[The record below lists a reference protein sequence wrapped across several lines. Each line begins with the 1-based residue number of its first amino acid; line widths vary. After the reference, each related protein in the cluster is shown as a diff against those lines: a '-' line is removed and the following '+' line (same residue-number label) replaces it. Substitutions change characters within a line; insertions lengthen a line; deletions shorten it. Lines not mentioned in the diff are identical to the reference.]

1 MDIKEIVIDYSPVEL
16 SEDTKYKIYKTE
28 KVREEISKKRPFEGA
43 SLKQVKDFYRIDI
56 VWSSEALEGNTLTI
70 NETKVLLEDGITVS
84 GKPLKDAL
92 RTYGHGQAYDYMYDL
107 MNEKTLTIENIKH
120 IHRLLM
126 EKESV
131 EIAGKYKTVENFIS
145 GSSYTTISCN
155 DLEKEMNRLSVWM
168 EENENKMNPVE
179 YAAELH
185 RKLVYIHPF
194 EDGNGRTARLAMN
207 TKLIQNG
214 YLPCVIAPI
223 HRLDY
228 NNALEAG
235 RRGER
240 EQFINL
246 IAEIEFETQKDFMRY
261 MHMEMPEFAKSV
273 KGKNKR
279 GCSR

>member
-1 MDIKEIVIDYSPVEL
+1 MDIKEIVIDYSPIEL
-16 SEDTKYKIYKTE
+16 GKATKYNIDKTG
-28 KVREEISKKRPFEGA
+28 KAREAIRKKRPFEGA
-43 SLKQVKDFYRIDI
+43 ALKQVKDFYRIDL

-70 NETKVLLEDGITVS
+70 SETKVLLEDGITVS

-107 MNEKTLTIENIKH
+107 MNEKTLTIENIKQ

-126 EKESV
+126 EKERI
-131 EIAGKYKTVENFIS
+131 EIAGRYKTMENFIS

-155 DLEKEMNRLSVWM
+155 NLEKEMNRLSIWM

-214 YLPCVIAPI
+214 YLPCVIAPV

-228 NNALEAG
+228 YNALEAG

-240 EQFINL
+240 EPFINL

-261 MHMEMPEFAKSV
+261 MHMEIPELKNSEQDRGSD
-273 KGKNKR
+273 GK
-279 GCSR
+279 

>member
-1 MDIKEIVIDYSPVEL
+1 MEIKEIVIDYSPVRL
-16 SEDTKYKIYKTE
+16 NDDTKHKIDKVDKAKT
-28 KVREEISKKRPFEGA
+28 EISKKRPFEGA
-43 SLKQVKDFYRIDI
+43 LLKQVKDFYRIDV

-70 NETKVLLEDGITVS
+70 SETKVLLEDGITVS

-107 MNEKTLTIENIKH
+107 MSVKTLTIENIMH

-126 EKESV
+126 EKEQV

-145 GSSYTTISCN
+145 GSSYTTVACD
-155 DLEKEMNRLSVWM
+155 DLEEEMKRLSTWM
-168 EENENKMNPVE
+168 EENENRMNPIE

-214 YLPCVIAPI
+214 YLPCVIAPV

-240 EQFINL
+240 NQFIEL
-246 IAEIEFETQKDFMRY
+246 IAEIELETQRILCDICIWKCRILQAEK
-261 MHMEMPEFAKSV
+261 HT
-273 KGKNKR
+273 GKV
-279 GCSR
+279 

>member
-1 MDIKEIVIDYSPVEL
+1 MDVKEIVIDYSPVEL
-16 SEDTKYKIYKTE
+16 SEDTRNKIYKTE
-28 KVREEISKKRPFEGA
+28 RMKQEISRKRPFEGA
-43 SLKQVKDFYRIDI
+43 LLKQVKDFYRIDI
-56 VWSSEALEGNTLTI
+56 VWSSEALEGNTLTLD
-70 NETKVLLEDGITVS
+70 ETKVLLEDGITVS

-92 RTYGHGQAYDYMYDL
+92 RTYGHGHAYDYMYDL
-107 MNEKTLTIENIKH
+107 MNENTLTIENIKRMH
-120 IHRLLM
+120 KLLM
-126 EKESV
+126 EKDNV

-145 GSSYTTISCN
+145 GSSYTTISCS
-155 DLEKEMNRLSVWM
+155 DLEDEMKRLSNWM
-168 EENENKMNPVE
+168 EENEKVMNPVE

-214 YLPCVIAPI
+214 YLPCAVAPI

-240 EQFINL
+240 EQFISL
-246 IAEIEFETQKDFMRY
+246 IADIEFETQKDFMRY
-261 MHMEMPEFAKSV
+261 MHMQMPEL
-273 KGKNKR
+273 
-279 GCSR
+279 